1 MTPDDTLKAFMTAGT
16 PGPRDATFEFAVA
29 QRVARRRFWMSQ
41 LALLPWVLVA
51 CLLTVFALPVLR
63 VMGPALVPLVEQVGM
78 IGGVAALALVT
89 AGLLERR
96 LRPS

>member
-1 MTPDDTLKAFMTAGT
+1 MTPDDTLKAFLAAGT

-29 QRVARRRFWMSQ
+29 ERVARRRFWMSQ

-51 CLLTVFALPVLR
+51 GLLAVFAWTILEI
-63 VMGPALVPLVEQVGM
+63 MGPALAPLAEQVGM
-78 IGGVAALALVT
+78 IGGVAVLTLAT
-89 AGLLERR
+89 AGLLVRR

>member
-1 MTPDDTLKAFMTAGT
+1 MTPDDTLKAFLAAGT

-29 QRVARRRFWMSQ
+29 ERVARRRFWMSQ

-51 CLLTVFALPVLR
+51 GLLAVFAWPILEI
-63 VMGPALVPLVEQVGM
+63 MGPALAPLAEQVGM
-78 IGGVAALALVT
+78 IGGVAVLTLAT
-89 AGLLERR
+89 AGLLVRR

>member
-1 MTPDDTLKAFMTAGT
+1 MTPDDTLKAFLAAGT

-29 QRVARRRFWMSQ
+29 ERVARRRFWMSQ

-51 CLLTVFALPVLR
+51 GLLAVFAWPILEI
-63 VMGPALVPLVEQVGM
+63 MGPALAPLAEQVGM
-78 IGGVAALALVT
+78 IGGVAGLTLAT
-89 AGLLERR
+89 AGLLVRR

>member
-1 MTPDDTLKAFMTAGT
+1 MTPDDTLKAFLAAET

-29 QRVARRRFWMSQ
+29 ERVARRRFWMSQ

-51 CLLTVFALPVLR
+51 CLLIVFTLPVAR
-63 VMGPALVPLVEQVGM
+63 AMGPALAPLAEQVGM
-78 IGGVAALALVT
+78 IGGVAVLTLVT
-89 AGLLERR
+89 AGLLVRR

>member
-1 MTPDDTLKAFMTAGT
+1 MTPDDTLKAFLAAGT

-29 QRVARRRFWMSQ
+29 ERVARRRFWMSQ

-51 CLLTVFALPVLR
+51 GLLAVFAWPILEI
-63 VMGPALVPLVEQVGM
+63 MGPALAPLAEQVGM
-78 IGGVAALALVT
+78 IGGVAVLTLAT
-89 AGLLERR
+89 AGLLVRG